1 MAKKKEEQRVVNS
14 FEENK
19 ELREKIYDDIFGDSD
34 LTDKQKDF
42 VMLYLS
48 NSNPTIS
55 YFSAFNVKNK
65 KTAGVLGNME
75 IKKPKIQSALKRAK
89 KLMAY
94 TLDID
99 PLEYVEYN
107 LKIAKADIG
116 DYMSF
121 YTEEVP
127 ETDVDGSPVLDEN
140 GNQKFKK
147 ISRLKFKNSDE
158 CDTSLLSEVS
168 QGRDGIKLSLPNK
181 YKAWENLK
189 NYFDWGTKK
198 DSEADS
204 NSLIDAIS
212 KSTKKL
218 YENQKEENN
227 DSNDD
232 WKEATKDY

>member
-48 NSNPTIS
+48 NSNS
-55 YFSAFNVKNK
+55 
-65 KTAGVLGNME
+65 
-75 IKKPKIQSALKRAK
+75 
-89 KLMAY
+89 LMY
-94 TLDID
+94 
-99 PLEYVEYN
+99 
-107 LKIAKADIG
+107 
-116 DYMSF
+116 
-121 YTEEVP
+121 
-127 ETDVDGSPVLDEN
+127 
-140 GNQKFKK
+140 
-147 ISRLKFKNSDE
+147 
-158 CDTSLLSEVS
+158 
-168 QGRDGIKLSLPNK
+168 
-181 YKAWENLK
+181 
-189 NYFDWGTKK
+189 
-198 DSEADS
+198 
-204 NSLIDAIS
+204 AIS

>member
-1 MAKKKEEQRVVNS
+1 MAKKKEEHRVVNS

-75 IKKPKIQSALKRAK
+75 IKKPKIQAALKRAK

-121 YTEEVP
+121 YT
-127 ETDVDGSPVLDEN
+127 
-140 GNQKFKK
+140 
-147 ISRLKFKNSDE
+147 
-158 CDTSLLSEVS
+158 
-168 QGRDGIKLSLPNK
+168 
-181 YKAWENLK
+181 
-189 NYFDWGTKK
+189 
-198 DSEADS
+198 
-204 NSLIDAIS
+204 
-212 KSTKKL
+212 
-218 YENQKEENN
+218 
-227 DSNDD
+227 
-232 WKEATKDY
+232 